1 LRHSPDMR
9 SLRQKTAGLATL
21 SLLLLAPIASA
32 SQLRHDKNIW
42 NYDGG
47 VFFATDGSLP
57 NGVCFRV
64 SGNLDAPDFFLN
76 LKRINDEKGAIFR
89 RGTETL
95 SHFPDELFLSFEIHD
110 QPCTPG
116 LKETVAHA
124 YLTPEMIG
132 TLRVS
137 FYWKRGVDLRPARN
151 ITELHAAV
159 EPVVPYAAN
168 LASQLPKR
176 FEWSYQLAVPSKDVP
191 VTDSLVMV
199 FRTADGRIAARVAA
213 RL

>member
-1 LRHSPDMR
+1 MRAQRH
-9 SLRQKTAGLATL
+9 KTAGLAIL
-21 SLLLLAPIASA
+21 SFLLLASNASA
-32 SQLRHDKNIW
+32 SQSRRDKNVW

-76 LKRINDEKGAIFR
+76 LKRINDEKGTIFR
-89 RGTETL
+89 RGTETVT
-95 SHFPDELFLSFEIHD
+95 HFPDELFLSFDIHD

-116 LKETVAHA
+116 LQETASRR

-132 TLRVS
+132 TLGVS
-137 FYWKRGVDLRPARN
+137 FYWKRGVDLRPAKN
-151 ITELHAAV
+151 ITELHAAI
-159 EPVVPYAAN
+159 EPIVPYAAN

-176 FEWSYQLAVPSKDVP
+176 FEWSYQLAVPSKGVP
-191 VTDSLVMV
+191 LTDSLVLV
-199 FRTADGRIAARVAA
+199 FRTEGGRIAARVAA

>member
-1 LRHSPDMR
+1 MR
-9 SLRQKTAGLATL
+9 SLRHKTAGLAIL
-21 SLLLLAPIASA
+21 FLLLLAPLASA
-32 SQLRHDKNIW
+32 SQSRRDKSVW

-76 LKRINDEKGAIFR
+76 LKRINDEKGTIFR
-89 RGTETL
+89 RGTETVT
-95 SHFPDELFLSFEIHD
+95 HFPDELFLSFEIHD
-110 QPCTPG
+110 LPCTPG
-116 LKETVAHA
+116 LQETGSRT

-137 FYWKRGVDLRPARN
+137 FYWKRGVELRGAKN

-159 EPVVPYAAN
+159 EPIVPYAAN
-168 LASQLPKR
+168 LTSQLPKR

-191 VTDSLVMV
+191 LTDSLVMV
-199 FRTADGRIAARVAA
+199 FRTEDGRIAARVAA